1 MFLAYCPTSPFQD
14 CEKLGNWASINV
26 ESIDLRSV
34 VFFLTLKMCFKPSKI
49 SQKLAPEVC
58 TYKRQYKHLS
68 ETCIIDRGMQTFVSA
83 FMFILHPRRTKNSS
97 QSFRPIS

>member
-26 ESIDLRSV
+26 ESIDLCSV

-49 SQKLAPEVC
+49 SQKPASEVC
-58 TYKRQYKHLS
+58 TYKRQYEHLS
-68 ETCIIDRGMQTFVSA
+68 ETCVIDGEMQTFVSA
-83 FMFILHPRRTKNSS
+83 FMFILHPGRTKNSS